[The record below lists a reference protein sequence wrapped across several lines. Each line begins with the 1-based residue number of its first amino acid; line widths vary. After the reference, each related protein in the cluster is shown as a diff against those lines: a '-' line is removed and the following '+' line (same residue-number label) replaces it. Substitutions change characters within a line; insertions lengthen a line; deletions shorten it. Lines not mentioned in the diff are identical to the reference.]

1 MVEQKRPSCY
11 PDTRAIPGCLLCLLS
26 LQPNPWLHWGDVRC
40 RISGHHLPKC
50 VQRTWGTCSS
60 IRPWPRVFSTLEQ
73 SCSESGICAC
83 VIFKKRTDPIINPHA
98 LTYSSVKLYE
108 KTGNRSARFS
118 VGPSFGS
125 HQGNRVA
132 TSVFSTEVLQLV
144 LKIFFCTSQNISR
157 QKNQLTEFFQ
167 RPQDIYIMVYVH
179 GC

>member
-1 MVEQKRPSCY
+1 MVEQKRPSCC

-26 LQPNPWLHWGDVRC
+26 LQPNPWLHRGDVRC
-40 RISGHHLPKC
+40 SISGHPLPKC
-50 VQRTWGTCSS
+50 VQRMWGTCFS
-60 IRPWPRVFSTLEQ
+60 IHPWPRVFSTLEQ

-108 KTGNRSARFS
+108 KIANRSTRFS
-118 VGPSFGS
+118 VDPSFGA

-132 TSVFSTEVLQLV
+132 SSVLFYWTSAVSLED
-144 LKIFFCTSQNISR
+144 FFLHFPIYFQT
-157 QKNQLTEFFQ
+157 KKQLTEFFQ
-167 RPQDIYIMVYVH
+167 RPQDIYVMVYVH